1 MTETRNLLTFKA
13 NKNIIIILFFKS
25 ILKSI
30 SYLNKFN
37 LVQHTYL
44 TRRNS
49 FVNSYHIPIQCMGHG
64 LLQKRKI
71 F

>member
-1 MTETRNLLTFKA
+1 M
-13 NKNIIIILFFKS
+13 
-25 ILKSI
+25 
-30 SYLNKFN
+30 NKFN

-71 F
+71 FQEVERQKEMLGRMTSWKQNSTWRIKFIV